1 MPELLESGYPKEP
14 LAALA
19 APNPPLGWFNL
30 SLQSMPTSISCPR
43 KQTYGQNAITFPDPS
58 RPFPQHFWRKLRF
71 GSVSRTALTNLLD
84 LPRQPPED
92 YGLVEQY

>member
-43 KQTYGQNAITFPDPS
+43 KQTYGHNAITFPDPS
-58 RPFPQHFWRKLRF
+58 RPLHSILPKLRF
-71 GSVSRTALTNLLD
+71 GNVSRTALTNLAD
-84 LPRQPPED
+84 LPRQPRED
-92 YGLVEQY
+92 HGLVEQY

>member
-43 KQTYGQNAITFPDPS
+43 
-58 RPFPQHFWRKLRF
+58 
-71 GSVSRTALTNLLD
+71 
-84 LPRQPPED
+84 
-92 YGLVEQY
+92 

>member
-43 KQTYGQNAITFPDPS
+43 KQTWTKCHNLPGPKPTSSTAFCASSAVGN
-58 RPFPQHFWRKLRF
+58 
-71 GSVSRTALTNLLD
+71 VSRTALTNLAD
-84 LPRQPPED
+84 LPRQPRED
-92 YGLVEQY
+92 HGLVEQY